1 MVATG
6 DVDFVIPRLG
16 LYGQRAWLG
25 PARGYS
31 GHVTTPRGTEV
42 VFTRY
47 CDHTYG
53 VTGVH
58 FVTPRLGLGLYGQR
72 AWLGLG
78 ARGRASHQYT
88 ASSI

>member
-6 DVDFVIPRLG
+6 GVDFVTPRLG
-16 LYGQRAWLG
+16 LYGQRAWLGLG

-47 CDHTYG
+47 CDHT
-53 VTGVH
+53 
-58 FVTPRLGLGLYGQR
+58 
-72 AWLGLG
+72 
-78 ARGRASHQYT
+78 
-88 ASSI
+88 